1 MVSLKAYNTYH
12 IDAYAE
18 HVYSP
23 KNIDE
28 IIAVYQAHQRVIV
41 LGNGSN
47 IIFSKPHYDDVAFI
61 VLGDNYSKIEV
72 DGEYVTAQAG
82 ALLKDISLVAYDHAL
97 SGIETFFDVP
107 ASVGGA
113 MIMNAGAYGDQIYDI
128 VESVTVLNLER
139 MQVESFSKSEIN
151 YGYRHTMFKEGG
163 YCILEACFRFLPKDR
178 LLIKD
183 KMDNIYAQRLSKLPY
198 EPSAGSVFKRPNYH
212 ITVGEM
218 VEKIG
223 LKGLTVGGAQISP
236 KHGGIIIN
244 VGTATGKDVIH
255 LIERIKAEVLE
266 HYGVTLEPEQ
276 III

>member
-1 MVSLKAYNTYH
+1 MISLKPYNTYH

-18 HVYSP
+18 HVYFP
-23 KNIDE
+23 NTIDE
-28 IIAVYQAHQRVIV
+28 IIVIYQEHAQVVV

-47 IIFSKPHYDDVAFI
+47 IIFAKPYYDEVAFL
-61 VLGDNYSKIEV
+61 VLGENFSRIDFE
-72 DGEYVTAQAG
+72 GEYANAQAG
-82 ALLKDISLVAYDHAL
+82 ALLKDISLQAYEHAL

-128 VESVTVLNLER
+128 VEQVSVLELTT
-139 MQVESFSKSEIN
+139 MSVKHYNKSDIR

-163 YCILEACFRFLPKDR
+163 YCILGAQFRFVPKDR
-178 LLIKD
+178 LLIKE
-183 KMDNIYAQRLSKLPY
+183 KMDHIYAQRLSKLPY
-198 EPSAGSVFKRPNYH
+198 QPSAGSVFKRPDYH

-223 LKGLTVGGAQISP
+223 LKGLQIGGAQISP
-236 KHGGIIIN
+236 KHGGIIVN
-244 VGTATGKDVIH
+244 VGTATGRDVVD
-255 LIERIKAEVLE
+255 LIEKIKVEIFE